1 MKVRGGLTLREGM
14 EIVENISATGRL
26 QAMDVA
32 EVNPRIGSEKDVK
45 ITIEAAKE
53 IIFAAFGDKRKKD

>member
-1 MKVRGGLTLREGM
+1 M

-26 QAMDVA
+26 QAMDVV
-32 EVNPRIGSEKDVK
+32 EVNPRIGSEKDVQ